1 MLVALPDIPFLN
13 HLTEVVNQVVGQTVP
28 LDKGSLSSVVLV
40 EGLLLAGLCFMATW
54 LIGKPVI
61 AWLKAKKLG
70 KKIRED
76 GPQSHL
82 VKTGTPTMGGI
93 MITISIVLV
102 TIGFI
107 LIPQVFNSDSPGHS
121 GLSIL
126 LPIGIVLSC
135 SVLGA
140 LDDLLSLV
148 GNRPITVSV
157 TAPAGETRKERRKR
171 EQLLNHGMKARF
183 KMAWLLLI
191 SLIAAVILYFPLE
204 LTKVYIPFVREPVV
218 LTAWIYIPIAVLV
231 ISGSANAVN
240 FTDGMDALAA
250 STAAMAFGA
259 YGIIG
264 FIQLQPQVVLEA
276 FTVVGAC
283 FGFLWY
289 NAFPA
294 QVFMGDTG
302 SLTLGALLAVLA
314 FQTNQWLLL
323 PLIGGV
329 FVAEALSVIIQVT
342 YFKYTRRRFGEGKRF
357 FKMSPLHNHFEL
369 SGWSETQ
376 TSMRFWLFSMVLA
389 LFGVALALL

>member
-1 MLVALPDIPFLN
+1 MYVALQDIPSKEKVV
-13 HLTEVVNQVVGQTVP
+13 EVVKQIIGQSVAVSNDSVVIVVGLV
-28 LDKGSLSSVVLV
+28 LSGVSFLV
-40 EGLLLAGLCFMATW
+40 TW
-54 LIGKPVI
+54 AVGKPVL
-61 AWLKAKKLG
+61 AWLIAKKMG
-70 KKIRED
+70 KKVRED

-82 VKTGTPTMGGI
+82 KKTGTPTMGGI
-93 MITISIVLV
+93 MMSIAIVLV
-102 TIGFI
+102 TLGFI
-107 LIPQVFNSDSPGHS
+107 LIPQVLQSQGRK
-121 GLSIL
+121 GLSVL
-126 LPIGIVLSC
+126 LPIGIVISC

-148 GNRPITVSV
+148 GQRPVAVPVS
-157 TAPAGETRKERRKR
+157 APEGETRKERRKR

-183 KMAWLLLI
+183 KMAWLLGI
-191 SLIAAVILYFPLE
+191 SLVAAVILYFPLE
-204 LTKVYIPFVREPVV
+204 LTKVYIPFIKEPIV
-218 LTAWIYIPIAVLV
+218 LSAWLYIPIAVLV

-240 FTDGMDALAA
+240 FTDGMDSLAA
-250 STAAMAFGA
+250 STAAVAFGA

-264 FIQLQPQVVLEA
+264 FIQAQPQVVLLA
-276 FTVVGAC
+276 FTVAGAC

-329 FVAEALSVIIQVT
+329 FVAEALSVIIQVS
-342 YFKYTRRRFGEGKRF
+342 YFRYTKKRFGAGRRIL
-357 FKMSPLHNHFEL
+357 KMSPLHNHFEL

-376 TSMRFWLFSMVLA
+376 TSMRFWLFSMMLA
-389 LFGVALALL
+389 LLGVALALL

>member
-1 MLVALPDIPFLN
+1 MWFFDQQTEAQKDLVTSAYHQVVAQTAP
-13 HLTEVVNQVVGQTVP
+13 VNQGLLPVVI
-28 LDKGSLSSVVLV
+28 VV
-40 EGLLLAGLCFMATW
+40 GLLLAGLSFLITW
-54 LIGKPVI
+54 AIGKPVLG
-61 AWLKAKKLG
+61 WLRMKKLG
-70 KKIRED
+70 KRVRED

-82 VKTGTPTMGGI
+82 KKTGTPTMGGI
-93 MITISIVLV
+93 MMSISIVIV
-102 TIGFI
+102 AVGFI
-107 LIPQVFNSDSPGHS
+107 LIPNLFRGS
-121 GLSIL
+121 GLSVL
-126 LPIGIVLSC
+126 LPIGIVVSC

-148 GNRPITVSV
+148 GQQVAVPA
-157 TAPAGETRKERRKR
+157 TAPEGETRKERRKR
-171 EQLLNHGMKARF
+171 EKMLQHGMKARF
-183 KMAWLLLI
+183 KMAWLLGI
-191 SLIAAVILYFPLE
+191 SFIAGVILYFPLD
-204 LTKVYIPFVREPVV
+204 LTKVYVPFVKEPIV
-218 LTAWIYIPIAVLV
+218 LPWWIYIPVAVLV
-231 ISGSANAVN
+231 ISGFSNAVN
-240 FTDGMDALAA
+240 FTDGMDSLAA
-250 STAAMAFGA
+250 STAAVAFGA

-264 FIQLQPQVVLEA
+264 FIQLQPQVVLLA
-276 FTVVGAC
+276 FTVAGAC

-329 FVAEALSVIIQVT
+329 FVAEAISVILQVGW
-342 YFKYTRRRFGEGKRF
+342 FKYTKRKYGQGRRL

-389 LFGVALALL
+389 LLGVALALL

>member
-1 MLVALPDIPFLN
+1 MSPLYQLFFRPMIMQAVAQI
-13 HLTEVVNQVVGQTVP
+13 EIAQTAPVT
-28 LDKGSLSSVVLV
+28 KATLSSVVIVL
-40 EGLLLAGLCFMATW
+40 GLLLAGLSFLVTW
-54 LIGKPVI
+54 AVGKPVL
-61 AWLKAKKLG
+61 AWLRAKKFG
-70 KKIRED
+70 KSIRED

-82 VKTGTPTMGGI
+82 KKTGTPTMGGVMMSI
-93 MITISIVLV
+93 AIVLV
-102 TIGFI
+102 TVGFI
-107 LIPQVFNSDSPGHS
+107 LIPQVLQSGGRS
-121 GLSIL
+121 GLAIL
-126 LPIGIVLSC
+126 LPIGIVISC

-148 GNRPITVSV
+148 GRRPVTVPT

-171 EQLLNHGMKARF
+171 EALLHHGMKARF

-191 SLIAAVILYFPLE
+191 SLVSAVILYFPLD
-204 LTKVYIPFVREPVV
+204 LGKIYIPFISEPIT
-218 LTAWIYIPIAVLV
+218 LSGWIYIPVAVLV

-240 FTDGMDALAA
+240 FTDGMDSLAA
-250 STAAMAFGA
+250 STAAVAFGA

-264 FIQLQPQVVLEA
+264 FIQLQPQVCLLA
-276 FTVVGAC
+276 FTVSGAC

-314 FQTNQWLLL
+314 FQTKQWFLL

-329 FVAEALSVIIQVT
+329 FVAEALSVIIQVA
-342 YFKYTRRRFGEGKRF
+342 YFKYTKRRYGEGRRI

-389 LFGVALALL
+389 LVGVAFALL